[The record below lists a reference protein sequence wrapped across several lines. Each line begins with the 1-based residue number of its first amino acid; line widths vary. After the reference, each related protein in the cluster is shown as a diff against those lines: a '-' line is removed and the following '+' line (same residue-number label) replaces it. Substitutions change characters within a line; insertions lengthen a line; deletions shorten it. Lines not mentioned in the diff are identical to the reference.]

1 MLVDASLPRGSDA
14 NLVVVGSLSE
24 GFGRIVIS
32 PPYLVGYVRWDART
46 NQDHLLVRQSFQQ
59 LFRSQSPKSTP
70 TVSRSGLGPSS
81 ARGPAS
87 AGLAD
92 VAFTSSFPCSFST
105 SSASSSLGSRCT
117 GRPAFTRFAFCSFFI
132 RDLLFFFK
140 GRSPYPSGLHYE
152 CFDHR

>member
-32 PPYLVGYVRWDART
+32 PPYLVGYVRWDARS

-70 TVSRSGLGPSS
+70 TVSRSRLGPSS
-81 ARGPAS
+81 PREPAS
-87 AGLAD
+87 LWLAH
-92 VAFTSSFPCSFST
+92 VAFSSSFPLSFSN
-105 SSASSSLGSRCT
+105 SSASTCLGS
-117 GRPAFTRFAFCSFFI
+117 
-132 RDLLFFFK
+132 
-140 GRSPYPSGLHYE
+140 
-152 CFDHR
+152 